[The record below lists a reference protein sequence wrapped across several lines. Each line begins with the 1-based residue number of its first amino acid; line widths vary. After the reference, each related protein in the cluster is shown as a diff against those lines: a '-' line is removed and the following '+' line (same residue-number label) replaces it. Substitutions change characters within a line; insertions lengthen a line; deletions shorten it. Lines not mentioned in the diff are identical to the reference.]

1 MFYDEELQKIIKKT
15 GKKEVSAKS
24 SPFINAFVY
33 VYLMGY
39 RPFVRINHNKR
50 NISMPW
56 EEAAD
61 RTIKSLE
68 RSGSCTAAT
77 KRKIREYYETSAVYG
92 KYKARHNG
100 YSGMMVWKVK

>member
-1 MFYDEELQKIIKKT
+1 
-15 GKKEVSAKS
+15 
-24 SPFINAFVY
+24 
-33 VYLMGY
+33 MGY